1 MLKTNE
7 SFSPILSIP
16 TPLNQAKQSATVVAI
31 RDFDMAWGGMHF
43 STHTCKELNKW
54 FSQSISLEGSYQA
67 SVLSPMNVLGK
78 QTPNQPM

>member
-31 RDFDMAWGGMHF
+31 RDFDMA
-43 STHTCKELNKW
+43 
-54 FSQSISLEGSYQA
+54 
-67 SVLSPMNVLGK
+67 
-78 QTPNQPM
+78 